1 MSSLTLDPDTEKRLE
16 ELGAKDAAS
25 KSDLVRDLV
34 HEAVVEQTEDRLW
47 GELVDAR
54 KATADSERTWSL
66 EELERGDDLAS

>member
-34 HEAVVEQTEDRLW
+34 HEAVVEQVEDRLW
-47 GELVDAR
+47 VELADSR